1 MTSANGSWSHGY
13 HVNTPYT
20 LGYYAETSPARLALM
35 AHLHGVIAPSKR
47 FRYLELGCG
56 QGFNLLLHAAMH
68 PEGEFVG
75 VDFMPSHV
83 AHARWLIAES
93 GLTNVSVLEADF
105 MSLSADSAMLGDD
118 FQFIAAHGIASW
130 IAPQVREALFAVAAH
145 KLNPSGL
152 FYVSYNTLPGWFAMF
167 PFQHLV
173 TLFNS
178 VNSLEDP
185 VARARSFFAELGEA
199 KSGIFDTLPT
209 LRPRLEKLKEQDPA
223 YLQGEYNN
231 QSWIPLWVSDVMA
244 QMSSK
249 KLSYLGS
256 ATISEA
262 FEGCLPSALREII
275 VRQPTPSLREQV
287 RDISL
292 NQAFRRDLYVKGR
305 FSPSANDVKAGLQS
319 LRLVLNNQKKL
330 PDEGTPFLLASGSL
344 EVRGDYASYMRV
356 LRAIEDGKDS
366 GLSIQELADALGQPW
381 AETLQMTMLLLA
393 SGWIFP
399 IYAAPKDVLESVQ
412 RLNAAVSKAAARG
425 SPHRYLAASRARAAV
440 AASEIEM
447 LLLSEY
453 GKEKNMDKRTAQL
466 QQTLARLGRS
476 VLVEG
481 KPVTDEATLKR
492 ILGEQIASFDA
503 KCAGQFKLLGV
514 V

>member
-1 MTSANGSWSHGY
+1 MTSANVSWSHGY

-20 LGYYAETSPARLALM
+20 LGYYAETSPARMALLGQ
-35 AHLHGVIAPSKR
+35 LHGLLMPSQS

-56 QGFNLLLHAAMH
+56 QGYNLLLHAAVH
-68 PEGEFVG
+68 PDSEFVG

-83 AHARWLIAES
+83 AHARWLISAA
-93 GLTNVSVLEADF
+93 GIKNATVLEADF
-105 MSLSADSAMLGDD
+105 VELSRDRRVLGGE
-118 FQFIAAHGIASW
+118 FHYAAAHGIASW
-130 IAPQVREALFAVAAH
+130 ISPGARASLYDLATASLHPGGV
-145 KLNPSGL
+145 
-152 FYVSYNTLPGWFAMF
+152 FYMSYNTLPGWLSMM
-167 PFQHLV
+167 PFQHMVRL
-173 TLFNS
+173 LGEFNP
-178 VNSLEDP
+178 LDD
-185 VARARSFFAELGEA
+185 AIDRAKGFFADLAEA
-199 KSGIFDTLPT
+199 KSGLFDVLPT
-209 LRPRLEKLKEQDPA
+209 TKPRLERLKEQDNA
-223 YLQGEYNN
+223 YLHGEYNN
-231 QSWIPLWVSDVMA
+231 QYWIPLWVSDVI
-244 QMSSK
+244 QE
-249 KLSYLGS
+249 LSARKTTFLGS
-256 ATISEA
+256 ATVAEA
-262 FEGCLPSALREII
+262 FDGCLPAHLRDLLA
-275 VRQPTPSLREQV
+275 RSPSQRLKEQA

-344 EVRGDYASYMRV
+344 EVRGDHASYMRV
-356 LRAIEDGKDS
+356 LRAIEDGKES

-399 IYAAPKDVLESVQ
+399 IYAAPKEVVESVQ